1 MKKTSIPAIPFMR
14 AVRQWAI
21 STGRPFLTVKDQRK
35 AVSAYTNFE
44 AHKN

>member
-21 STGRPFLTVKDQRK
+21 STGRPFCKWSDQRK
-35 AVSAYTNFE
+35 AIAGYVNFQST
-44 AHKN
+44 KN